1 MYSIVIMN
9 AINNECLTLLDYD
22 MDFSAQTIAFQIS
35 NYVLRTLKLN
45 LEPLESQRDVKLS

>member
-1 MYSIVIMN
+1 MYSIVIMH

-22 MDFSAQTIAFQIS
+22 MDFSAQTIAFQVS

-45 LEPLESQRDVKLS
+45 LEPLE